1 MKPAAISLP
10 CLGRVAAAIGAELKS
25 RISRIIGKPMM
36 NLTKANIQAY
46 AARYDQKI
54 SARDNFVERTMKQT
68 LTNQRFLTKR
78 QLVRIGDWKS
88 RRPKKHYRNNDQ
100 GAVEELTAF
109 SFSAKTELA
118 RVGSL
123 LALNGVSF
131 PVASAMLHFAFPDRY
146 PILDFRVLWSLGWKQ
161 PKSYTFKFWN
171 RYCSRIRRIAQRFNL
186 PIRTAEKALW
196 QYSRDH
202 QS

>member
-1 MKPAAISLP
+1 
-10 CLGRVAAAIGAELKS
+10 
-25 RISRIIGKPMM
+25 MM
-36 NLTKANIQAY
+36 ELTKAKIQAY
-46 AARYDQKI
+46 AALYDEKT
-54 SARDNFVERTMKQT
+54 SARDKVVERTMKKT

-88 RRPKKHYRNNDQ
+88 RRQKKHYRNNDKE
-100 GAVEELTAF
+100 AVEELTAF
-109 SFSAKTELA
+109 SLSAKTELA
-118 RVGSL
+118 RVGPL

-131 PVASAMLHFAFPDRY
+131 PVASAILHFAFPDRY

-161 PKSYTFKFWN
+161 PKSYTFKFWI

-186 PIRTAEKALW
+186 PLRTVEKALW
-196 QYSRDH
+196 QYSRYH